1 MTIDDLGIDDSTGS
15 APIPLADD
23 VAGQGEDD
31 RDRRDTGVRC
41 SCDQC
46 PSRVWLDIRGVDDDR
61 SPGGEPADNVSV
73 EDREDKPRRSL
84 VGLVA
89 AHGLAQGV

>member
-15 APIPLADD
+15 ASIPLADD

-46 PSRVWLDIRGVDDDR
+46 PSRV
-61 SPGGEPADNVSV
+61 
-73 EDREDKPRRSL
+73 
-84 VGLVA
+84 
-89 AHGLAQGV
+89 